1 MNKIIVLGL
10 LGITSFSLTAC
21 GGCPLIAGCNGRD
34 NSPYYMTTVSNQVR
48 GIPIPPQTKLT
59 YQSQHFRQ
67 KFEQT
72 HALKEKNLS
81 GIYLPP
87 DIAIIWGGMPVDM
100 FIQFSNPEMKGF
112 SAYPARGFKAEL
124 SNEFLR
130 LWKSCESDLNI
141 NLKNPNDWSFNPE
154 NMKITGCGVVFQER
168 SKYTEDSF
176 HQYEADEF
184 LRKMNHALQQL
195 PKQQDYPVIQ
205 QKTK

>member
-10 LGITSFSLTAC
+10 LGLTSFSLTAC
-21 GGCPLIAGCNGRD
+21 GGCPLIAGCNGTD

-59 YQSQHFRQ
+59 YQSQNFRQ

-81 GIYLPP
+81 GIALPENT
-87 DIAIIWGGMPVDM
+87 AIIWGGMPVDM

-112 SAYPARGFKAEL
+112 SVYPARGFKAEL

-130 LWKSCESDLNI
+130 LWKSRM
-141 NLKNPNDWSFNPE
+141 SFVRNSSRFDV
-154 NMKITGCGVVFQER
+154 KIARDFTFLF
-168 SKYTEDSF
+168 SF
-176 HQYEADEF
+176 WGPQ
-184 LRKMNHALQQL
+184 
-195 PKQQDYPVIQ
+195 
-205 QKTK
+205 

>member
-10 LGITSFSLTAC
+10 LSLMSFSLTAC
-21 GGCPLIAGCNGRD
+21 GGCPIIAGCNGRD
-34 NSPYYMTTVSNQVR
+34 NSPYYMTTINNQVR
-48 GIPIPPQTKLT
+48 GIPIPAQTKLT

-81 GIYLPP
+81 GIALPENT
-87 DIAIIWGGMPVDM
+87 AIIWGGMPVDM

-112 SAYPARGFKAEL
+112 SVYPARGFNTEL

-130 LWKSCESDLNI
+130 LWKSCESDLDITLN
-141 NLKNPNDWSFNPE
+141 NPNDWSFNPE
-154 NMKITGCGVVFQER
+154 NMEIRGCGINQKR

-176 HQYEADEF
+176 RQDEADEF
-184 LRKMNHALQQL
+184 LRKINQALHEL
-195 PKQQDYPVIQ
+195 PKQQDYPVIHRTN
-205 QKTK
+205 K

>member
-10 LGITSFSLTAC
+10 LSLLTVSLTAC
-21 GGCPLIAGCNGRD
+21 SGCPLIAGCNGTD
-34 NSPYYMTTVSNQVR
+34 PSPYYMTTASNQVR

-81 GIYLPP
+81 GITLPT
-87 DIAIIWGGMPVDM
+87 DTAIIWGGMPVDM
-100 FIQFSNPEMKGF
+100 LIQIPNPEMKGLF
-112 SAYPARGFKAEL
+112 IYPAKGFKTE
-124 SNEFLR
+124 STNDFLR
-130 LWKSCESDLNI
+130 LWKSCESDLTI
-141 NLKNPNDWSFNPE
+141 TLKNPNDWSFNPK
-154 NMKITGCGVVFQER
+154 NMEITGCGVVFQKR
-168 SKYTEDSF
+168 SEYTEDSF
-176 HQYEADEF
+176 RQDEADEF
-184 LRKMNHALQQL
+184 LKKINHALQLL